1 MQSILPAQAIN
12 RVDILPFVKLDLRRL
27 QVLRAVAREGSFSA
41 AARALDYTQPAVSH
55 HVARLEAEVGTTLL
69 VRGGRGVRLT
79 EAGKALVEHAD
90 AVLSRLASAEDE
102 IAAIAGL
109 RAGRVRLAAFPSAS
123 ATLVPIAAR
132 ALRDAHPEV
141 TVSLV
146 EAEPPE
152 ALALLRAGEVD
163 IVLAFG
169 YPESD
174 VASGQDVHTMDLLD
188 DPLALVLPAGRRTRG
203 LALADL
209 ADETWIA
216 GCERCRAH
224 LLHLARAAGF
234 EPRIA
239 FATDDYVTVQALVA
253 AGLGVALLPALA
265 LAASRRSDV
274 LTLTLPA
281 PAARQIAAVV
291 PAAARQ
297 PPAVS
302 AMLAALRDAAA
313 SLRPRNGR
321 RAAPARS

>member
-1 MQSILPAQAIN
+1 
-12 RVDILPFVKLDLRRL
+12 VTLDLRRL
-27 QVLRAVAREGSFSA
+27 RVLRAVAREGSFSA

-55 HVARLEAEVGTTLL
+55 HVARLEAELGTSLL

-79 EAGKALVEHAD
+79 DAGRALVEHAD
-90 AVLSRLASAEDE
+90 AVLIRLASAEDE

-123 ATLVPIAAR
+123 ATLVPVAAR
-132 ALRDAHPEV
+132 ALKDAHPEV
-141 TVSLV
+141 TVSLI

-163 IVLAFG
+163 VVVAFG

-174 VASGQDVHTMDLLD
+174 VASGRDVQTAQLLD
-188 DPLALVLPAGRRTRG
+188 DPLALVLPAGRRTRR
-203 LALADL
+203 LTLADL

-224 LLHLARAAGF
+224 LLHLAHGAGF

-253 AGLGVALLPALA
+253 AGLGVALLPSLA
-265 LAASRRSDV
+265 LAAARRADV

-302 AMLAALRDAAA
+302 AMLAALGDAAA
-313 SLRPRNGR
+313 GLRSKD
-321 RAAPARS
+321 ARQVVPVRS